1 MKVLFTCIGK
11 SDPLTIFENDVI
23 YDASYMQIARHH
35 RPDKIYFYM
44 SKEICEFDEIDNR
57 YEKSIM
63 LLNQYLNTKIE
74 TYKIKRPELIDVQR
88 FDEFYDDFE
97 NIINEII
104 IENGKDVEIL
114 CNVSSGTPAMKA
126 TLQIL
131 AALSKYKL
139 IPIQVDDPTKG
150 KWKRDVDLKN
160 YDLDFYWELNSD
172 NDINE
177 DRTYFSKNDK
187 FNFKIQKELLVNLIK
202 SYDYEAAYDLVSGY
216 KYRIDKSVIDLIKF
230 SLNRYNLDTKEI
242 LKSPN
247 KSLLPYLDEEQ
258 AKIFEYGLW
267 LKVKI
272 EKREILDFVRGINPF
287 LYEICKYALNNICKI
302 NILKYCHENKKNGV
316 MYLTRQLMDTD
327 SQGKEV
333 LKILDFEFS
342 KNKSG
347 KYNDTFLSEKQM
359 LTILYAKLDDDSKL
373 RLSLKMLNS
382 LREEIRNIASH
393 QITCVREEDIIKKL
407 GKSVDDYVNII
418 RIVLACLN
426 FDTSKYWDSYNLM
439 NEKIIEEINKLR

>member
-63 LLNQYLNTKIE
+63 LLNQYLNAKIE

-139 IPIQVDDPTKG
+139 TPIQVDDPTKG
-150 KWKRDVDLKN
+150 KWQRDVDLKN

-216 KYRIDKSVIDLIKF
+216 KYRIDKNVIDLIKF

-272 EKREILDFVRGINPF
+272 EKREILDFVRGITPF

-302 NILKYCHENKKNGV
+302 NITKYCSKDRRGV

-327 SQGKEV
+327 RQGEE
-333 LKILDFEFS
+333 LLNILDSEFS
-342 KNKSG
+342 KYKNR
-347 KYNDTFLSEKQM
+347 FLSEKQM
-359 LTILYAKLDDDSKL
+359 LTILYAKLDDDSEL
-373 RLSLKMLNS
+373 QLSLERLDS
-382 LREEIRNIASH
+382 LRKKIRNIASH

>member
-1 MKVLFTCIGK
+1 MKVLFTCVGK
-11 SDPLTIFENDVI
+11 SDPLTIFENNVI
-23 YDASYMQIARHH
+23 YDAAYMQIARYHY
-35 RPDKIYFYM
+35 PDKIYFYM

-63 LLNQYLNTKIE
+63 LLNRHLNTKIE
-74 TYKIKRPELIDVQR
+74 THKIKRPELIDVQR

-104 IENGKDVEIL
+104 IKNGKDVEIL

-139 IPIQVDDPTKG
+139 TPIQVDDPTKG
-150 KWKRDVDLKN
+150 KWQRDVDLKN

-202 SYDYEAAYDLVSGY
+202 SYDYEAAYDLVNSY
-216 KYRIDKSVIDLIKF
+216 KYRIDKNVIDLIKF
-230 SLNRYNLDTKEI
+230 SLDRYNLDTKEI

-272 EKREILDFVRGINPF
+272 EKREILDFVRGITPF

-327 SQGKEV
+327 RQGEE
-333 LKILDFEFS
+333 LLNILDSKFS
-342 KNKSG
+342 KYKNR
-347 KYNDTFLSEKQM
+347 FLSEKQM
-359 LTILYAKLDDDSKL
+359 LTILYAKLDDDSEL
-373 RLSLKMLNS
+373 QLSLERLDS
-382 LREEIRNIASH
+382 LRKKIRNIASH

>member
-1 MKVLFTCIGK
+1 
-11 SDPLTIFENDVI
+11 
-23 YDASYMQIARHH
+23 
-35 RPDKIYFYM
+35 
-44 SKEICEFDEIDNR
+44 
-57 YEKSIM
+57 
-63 LLNQYLNTKIE
+63 
-74 TYKIKRPELIDVQR
+74 
-88 FDEFYDDFE
+88 
-97 NIINEII
+97 
-104 IENGKDVEIL
+104 
-114 CNVSSGTPAMKA
+114 MKA

-139 IPIQVDDPTKG
+139 TPIQVDDPTKG
-150 KWKRDVDLKN
+150 KWQRDVDLKN

-202 SYDYEAAYDLVSGY
+202 SYDYEAAYDLVNSY
-216 KYRIDKSVIDLIKF
+216 KYRIDKNVIDLIKF
-230 SLNRYNLDTKEI
+230 SLDRYNLDTKEI

-272 EKREILDFVRGINPF
+272 EKGEILDFVRGITPF
-287 LYEICKYALNNICKI
+287 LYEICKYALKNICKI
-302 NILKYCHENKKNGV
+302 NILKYCSKDRRGV
-316 MYLTRQLMDTD
+316 MYLTRQLMDKD
-327 SQGKEV
+327 SQGKEL

-347 KYNDTFLSEKQM
+347 RYNDTFLSEKQM
-359 LTILYAKLDDDSKL
+359 LTILYAKLGDDSKL

-418 RIVLACLN
+418 KVVLACLN
-426 FDTSKYWDSYNLM
+426 FDTSKYWESYNLM
-439 NEKIIEEINKLR
+439 NKKIIEEINELR

>member
-1 MKVLFTCIGK
+1 MKVLFTCVGK
-11 SDPLTIFENDVI
+11 SDPLTIFENNVI
-23 YDASYMQIARHH
+23 YDAAYMQIARYHC
-35 RPDKIYFYM
+35 PDKIYFYM

-63 LLNQYLNTKIE
+63 LLNRHLNTKIE
-74 TYKIKRPELIDVQR
+74 THKIKRPELIDVQR

-104 IENGKDVEIL
+104 IKNGKDVEIL

-139 IPIQVDDPTKG
+139 TPIQVDDPTKG
-150 KWKRDVDLKN
+150 KWQRDVDLKN

-202 SYDYEAAYDLVSGY
+202 SSDYEAAYDLVNSY
-216 KYRIDKSVIDLIKF
+216 KYRIDKNVIDLIKF
-230 SLNRYNLDTKEI
+230 SLDRYNLDTKEI

-287 LYEICKYALNNICKI
+287 LYEICKYTLNNICKI

-327 SQGKEV
+327 RQGEE
-333 LKILDFEFS
+333 LLNILDSEFS
-342 KNKSG
+342 KYKNR
-347 KYNDTFLSEKQM
+347 FLSEKQM
-359 LTILYAKLDDDSKL
+359 LTILYAKLDDDSEL
-373 RLSLKMLNS
+373 QLSLERLDS
-382 LREEIRNIASH
+382 LRKKIRNIASH

>member
-1 MKVLFTCIGK
+1 MKVLFTCVGK

-23 YDASYMQIARHH
+23 YYDAAYMQIARYH

-63 LLNQYLNTKIE
+63 LLNQHLNTKIE

-150 KWKRDVDLKN
+150 KRQRDVDLKN

-202 SYDYEAAYDLVSGY
+202 SYDYEAAYDLVNSY
-216 KYRIDKSVIDLIKF
+216 KYRIDKDVIDLIKF
-230 SLNRYNLDTKEI
+230 SLDRYNLDTKEI

-272 EKREILDFVRGINPF
+272 EKGEILDFVRGINPF
-287 LYEICKYALNNICKI
+287 LYEICKYALKNICKI
-302 NILKYCHENKKNGV
+302 NILKYCSKDKRGV
-316 MYLTRQLMDTD
+316 MKLTRQLMDTD
-327 SQGKEV
+327 RQGKEL

-373 RLSLKMLNS
+373 HSFLKMLNF

-393 QITCVREEDIIKKL
+393 QITCVRKEDIIKKL

-426 FDTSKYWDSYNLM
+426 FDTSKYWESYNLM

>member
-23 YDASYMQIARHH
+23 YDAAYMQIARHH

-63 LLNQYLNTKIE
+63 LLNQHLNTKIE

-139 IPIQVDDPTKG
+139 TPIQVDDPTKG
-150 KWKRDVDLKN
+150 KWQRDVDLKN

-202 SYDYEAAYDLVSGY
+202 SYDYEAAYDLVNSY
-216 KYRIDKSVIDLIKF
+216 KYRIDKNVIDLIKF
-230 SLNRYNLDTKEI
+230 SLDRYNLDTKEI

-272 EKREILDFVRGINPF
+272 EKGEILDFVRGINPF
-287 LYEICKYALNNICKI
+287 LYEICKYALKNICKI
-302 NILKYCHENKKNGV
+302 NILKYCSKDKRGV
-316 MYLTRQLMDTD
+316 MKLTRQLMDTD
-327 SQGKEV
+327 RQGKEL
-333 LKILDFEFS
+333 LKILDSKFS
-342 KNKSG
+342 KYKNRS
-347 KYNDTFLSEKQM
+347 LSENQM
-359 LTILYAKLDDDSKL
+359 LIILYAKLDDDSNL
-373 RLSLKMLNS
+373 RLSLKTLNI

-393 QITCVREEDIIKKL
+393 QITCVREEDVIKTL
-407 GKSVDDYVNII
+407 GKSVVDYVDII
-418 RIVLACLN
+418 KNVLEYLN

-439 NEKIIEEINKLR
+439 NKKIIEEINKLR

>member
-1 MKVLFTCIGK
+1 MKVLFTCVGK

-35 RPDKIYFYM
+35 CPDKIYFYM

-63 LLNQYLNTKIE
+63 LLNRHLNTKIE

-139 IPIQVDDPTKG
+139 TPIQVDDPTKG
-150 KWKRDVDLKN
+150 KWQRDVDLKN

-202 SYDYEAAYDLVSGY
+202 SSDYEAAYDLVNSY
-216 KYRIDKSVIDLIKF
+216 KYRIDKNVIDLIKF
-230 SLNRYNLDTKEI
+230 SLDRYNLDTKEI

-287 LYEICKYALNNICKI
+287 LYEICKYTLNNICKI

-327 SQGKEV
+327 RQGEE
-333 LKILDFEFS
+333 LLNILDSEFS
-342 KNKSG
+342 KYKNR
-347 KYNDTFLSEKQM
+347 FLSEKQM
-359 LTILYAKLDDDSKL
+359 LTILYAKLDDDSEL
-373 RLSLKMLNS
+373 QLSLERLDS
-382 LREEIRNIASH
+382 LRKKIRNIASH

-439 NEKIIEEINKLR
+439 NKKIIEEINELR

>member
-23 YDASYMQIARHH
+23 YDAAYMQIARYH

-63 LLNQYLNTKIE
+63 LLNQYLNAKIE

-150 KWKRDVDLKN
+150 KWKKDVDLKN

-216 KYRIDKSVIDLIKF
+216 KYRIDKNVIDLIKF

-267 LKVKI
+267 LKIKI
-272 EKREILDFVRGINPF
+272 EKGEILDFVRGITPF
-287 LYEICKYALNNICKI
+287 LYEICKYTLNNICKI

-327 SQGKEV
+327 RQGEE
-333 LKILDFEFS
+333 LLNILDSEFS
-342 KNKSG
+342 KYKNR
-347 KYNDTFLSEKQM
+347 FLSEKQM
-359 LTILYAKLDDDSKL
+359 F
-373 RLSLKMLNS
+373 MQN
-382 LREEIRNIASH
+382 
-393 QITCVREEDIIKKL
+393 
-407 GKSVDDYVNII
+407 
-418 RIVLACLN
+418 
-426 FDTSKYWDSYNLM
+426 
-439 NEKIIEEINKLR
+439 

>member
-1 MKVLFTCIGK
+1 MKVLFTCVGK
-11 SDPLTIFENDVI
+11 SDPLTIFENNVI
-23 YDASYMQIARHH
+23 YDAAYMQIARYHC
-35 RPDKIYFYM
+35 PDKIYFYM

-63 LLNQYLNTKIE
+63 LLNRHLNTKIE

-104 IENGKDVEIL
+104 IKNGKDVEIL

-139 IPIQVDDPTKG
+139 TPIQVDDPTKG
-150 KWKRDVDLKN
+150 KWQRDVDLKN

-202 SYDYEAAYDLVSGY
+202 SYDYEAAYDLVNSY
-216 KYRIDKSVIDLIKF
+216 KYRIDKNVIDLIKF
-230 SLNRYNLDTKEI
+230 SLDRYNLDTKEI

-272 EKREILDFVRGINPF
+272 EKGEILDFVRGINPF
-287 LYEICKYALNNICKI
+287 LYEICKYALKNICKI
-302 NILKYCHENKKNGV
+302 NILKYCSKDKRGV
-316 MYLTRQLMDTD
+316 MKLARQLLMDTD
-327 SQGKEV
+327 RQGEE
-333 LKILDFEFS
+333 LLNILDSEFLKRKKEEYTS
-342 KNKSG
+342 TCLTEN
-347 KYNDTFLSEKQM
+347 QM
-359 LTILYAKLDDDSKL
+359 LIILYAKLGDDSKL

-439 NEKIIEEINKLR
+439 NKKIIEEINELR

>member
-23 YDASYMQIARHH
+23 YDAAYMQIARHH

-63 LLNQYLNTKIE
+63 LLNQHLNTKIE

-172 NDINE
+172 NNINE
-177 DRTYFSKNDK
+177 DRTFFSKNDK

-230 SLNRYNLDTKEI
+230 SLDRYNLDTKEI

-272 EKREILDFVRGINPF
+272 EKGEILDFVRGINPF
-287 LYEICKYALNNICKI
+287 LYEICKYALKNICKI
-302 NILKYCHENKKNGV
+302 NILKYCSKDKRGV
-316 MYLTRQLMDTD
+316 MKLTRQLMDTD
-327 SQGKEV
+327 RQGKEL
-333 LKILDFEFS
+333 LKILDSKFS
-342 KNKSG
+342 KYKNRS
-347 KYNDTFLSEKQM
+347 LSEKQM
-359 LTILYAKLDDDSKL
+359 LIMLYAKLDDDSEL
-373 RLSLKMLNS
+373 RLSLEMLNS

-393 QITCVREEDIIKKL
+393 QITCVREEDVIKTL
-407 GKSVDDYVNII
+407 GKSVVDYVDII
-418 RIVLACLN
+418 KNVLEYLN

-439 NEKIIEEINKLR
+439 NKKIIEEINKLR

>member
-23 YDASYMQIARHH
+23 YDAAYMQIARYH

-63 LLNQYLNTKIE
+63 LLNQYLNAKIE

-150 KWKRDVDLKN
+150 KWKKDVDLKN

-177 DRTYFSKNDK
+177 GRTYFSKNDK

-216 KYRIDKSVIDLIKF
+216 KYRIDKNVIDLIKF

-267 LKVKI
+267 LKIKI
-272 EKREILDFVRGINPF
+272 EKGEILDFVRGITPF
-287 LYEICKYALNNICKI
+287 LYEICKYTLNNICKI

-327 SQGKEV
+327 RQGEE
-333 LKILDFEFS
+333 LLNILDSEFS
-342 KNKSG
+342 KYKNR
-347 KYNDTFLSEKQM
+347 FLSEKQM
-359 LTILYAKLDDDSKL
+359 LTILYAKLDDDSEL
-373 RLSLKMLNS
+373 QLSLERLDS
-382 LREEIRNIASH
+382 LRKKIRNIASH

-426 FDTSKYWDSYNLM
+426 FDTSKYWNSYNLM

>member
-1 MKVLFTCIGK
+1 MKVLFTCVGK
-11 SDPLTIFENDVI
+11 SDPLTIFENNVI
-23 YDASYMQIARHH
+23 YDAAYMQIARYHC
-35 RPDKIYFYM
+35 PDKIYFYM

-63 LLNQYLNTKIE
+63 LLNRHLNTKIE

-139 IPIQVDDPTKG
+139 TPIQVDDPTKG
-150 KWKRDVDLKN
+150 KWQRDVDLKN

-202 SYDYEAAYDLVSGY
+202 SSDYEAAYDLVNSY
-216 KYRIDKSVIDLIKF
+216 KYRIDKNVIDLIKF
-230 SLNRYNLDTKEI
+230 SLDRYNLDTKEI

-272 EKREILDFVRGINPF
+272 EKGEILDFVRGINPF
-287 LYEICKYALNNICKI
+287 LYEICKYTLNNICKI

-316 MYLTRQLMDTD
+316 MYLTRQLMDKD
-327 SQGKEV
+327 SQGKE
-333 LKILDFEFS
+333 LLNILDSEFS
-342 KNKSG
+342 KYKNR
-347 KYNDTFLSEKQM
+347 FLSEKQM
-359 LTILYAKLDDDSKL
+359 LTILYAKLDDDSEL
-373 RLSLKMLNS
+373 QLSLERLDS
-382 LREEIRNIASH
+382 LRKKIRNIASH

-439 NEKIIEEINKLR
+439 NKKIIEEINELR

>member
-1 MKVLFTCIGK
+1 MKILFTCVGK

-23 YDASYMQIARHH
+23 YDAAYMQIVRYH

-44 SKEICEFDEIDNR
+44 SKEICEFDAIDNR
-57 YEKSIM
+57 YEKSVM
-63 LLNQYLNTKIE
+63 LLNKYLNTKIE
-74 TYKIKRPELIDVQR
+74 TYKIKRPKLIDVQR

-97 NIINEII
+97 NIINKII
-104 IENGKDVEIL
+104 EENGKDVEIL

-202 SYDYEAAYDLVSGY
+202 SYDYEAAYDLVNNY
-216 KYRIDKSVIDLIKF
+216 KYRIDKNVIDLIKF
-230 SLNRYNLDTKEI
+230 SLDRYNLDTKEI

-247 KSLLPYLDEEQ
+247 KFLLPYLDKEQ

-272 EKREILDFVRGINPF
+272 EKGEILDFVRGITPF
-287 LYEICKYALNNICKI
+287 LYEICKYALNDICKI
-302 NILKYCHENKKNGV
+302 NILKYCLKDKRGV
-316 MYLTRQLMDTD
+316 MKLTRQLMDTD
-327 SQGKEV
+327 RQGKEL

-418 RIVLACLN
+418 KIVLACLN
-426 FDTSKYWDSYNLM
+426 FDTNKYWDSYSLM
-439 NEKIIEEINKLR
+439 NKKIIEEISELR

>member
-1 MKVLFTCIGK
+1 MKILFTCVGK

-23 YDASYMQIARHH
+23 YDAAYMQIVRYH

-44 SKEICEFDEIDNR
+44 SKEICEFDAIDNR
-57 YEKSIM
+57 YEKSVM
-63 LLNQYLNTKIE
+63 LLNKYLNTKIE
-74 TYKIKRPELIDVQR
+74 AYKIKRPKLIDVQR

-104 IENGKDVEIL
+104 EENGKDVEIL

-150 KWKRDVDLKN
+150 KWKRVDLKN

-202 SYDYEAAYDLVSGY
+202 SYDYEAGYDLVNSY
-216 KYRIDKSVIDLIKF
+216 KYRIDKNVIDLIKF
-230 SLNRYNLDTKEI
+230 SLDRYNLDTKEI

-272 EKREILDFVRGINPF
+272 EKGEILDFVRGITPF

-302 NILKYCHENKKNGV
+302 NILKYCSKDKRGV
-316 MYLTRQLMDTD
+316 MYLTRQLMDKD
-327 SQGKEV
+327 SQGKEL

-382 LREEIRNIASH
+382 LRKEIRNIASH

-418 RIVLACLN
+418 KIVLACLN
-426 FDTSKYWDSYNLM
+426 FDTSKYWESYNLM

>member
-1 MKVLFTCIGK
+1 MKVLFTCVGK
-11 SDPLTIFENDVI
+11 SDPLTIFENNVI
-23 YDASYMQIARHH
+23 YDAAYMQIARYHY
-35 RPDKIYFYM
+35 PDKIYFYM

-63 LLNQYLNTKIE
+63 LLNRHLNTKIE
-74 TYKIKRPELIDVQR
+74 THKIKRPELIDVQR

-104 IENGKDVEIL
+104 IKNGKDVEIL

-139 IPIQVDDPTKG
+139 TPIQVDDPTKG
-150 KWKRDVDLKN
+150 KWQRDVDLKN

-202 SYDYEAAYDLVSGY
+202 SSDYEAAYDLVNSY
-216 KYRIDKSVIDLIKF
+216 KYRIDKNVIDLIKF
-230 SLNRYNLDTKEI
+230 SLDRYNLDTKEI

-287 LYEICKYALNNICKI
+287 LYEICKYTLNNICKI

-327 SQGKEV
+327 RQGEE
-333 LKILDFEFS
+333 LLNILDSEFS
-342 KNKSG
+342 KYKNR
-347 KYNDTFLSEKQM
+347 FLSEKQM
-359 LTILYAKLDDDSKL
+359 LTILYAKLDDDSEL
-373 RLSLKMLNS
+373 QLSLERLDS
-382 LREEIRNIASH
+382 LRKKIRNIASH

>member
-272 EKREILDFVRGINPF
+272 EKREILDFVRGITPF

-302 NILKYCHENKKNGV
+302 NITKYCSKDRRGV

-418 RIVLACLN
+418 KVVLACLN
-426 FDTSKYWDSYNLM
+426 FNTSKYWDSYNLM
-439 NEKIIEEINKLR
+439 NKKIIEEINELR

>member
-1 MKVLFTCIGK
+1 MKVLFTCVGK

-35 RPDKIYFYM
+35 CPDKIYFYM

-63 LLNQYLNTKIE
+63 LLNRHLNTKIE

-139 IPIQVDDPTKG
+139 TPIQVDDPTKG
-150 KWKRDVDLKN
+150 KWQRDVDLKN
-160 YDLDFYWELNSD
+160 YDLYFYWELNSD

-202 SYDYEAAYDLVSGY
+202 SSDYEAAYDLVNSY
-216 KYRIDKSVIDLIKF
+216 KYRIDKNVIDLIKF
-230 SLNRYNLDTKEI
+230 SLDRYNLDTKEI
-242 LKSPN
+242 FKSPN

-272 EKREILDFVRGINPF
+272 EKREILDFVSGINPF
-287 LYEICKYALNNICKI
+287 LYEICKYTLNNICKI

-327 SQGKEV
+327 RQGEE
-333 LKILDFEFS
+333 LLNILDSEFS
-342 KNKSG
+342 KYKNR
-347 KYNDTFLSEKQM
+347 FLSEKQM
-359 LTILYAKLDDDSKL
+359 LTILYAKLDDDSEL
-373 RLSLKMLNS
+373 QLSLERLDS
-382 LREEIRNIASH
+382 LRKKIRNIASH

-439 NEKIIEEINKLR
+439 NKKIIEEINELR

>member
-63 LLNQYLNTKIE
+63 LLNQYLNAKIE

-202 SYDYEAAYDLVSGY
+202 SYDYEAAYDLVNSY
-216 KYRIDKSVIDLIKF
+216 KYRIDKNVIDLIKF
-230 SLNRYNLDTKEI
+230 SLDRYNLDTKEI

-272 EKREILDFVRGINPF
+272 EKGEILDFVRGINPF
-287 LYEICKYALNNICKI
+287 LYEICKYALKNICKI
-302 NILKYCHENKKNGV
+302 NILKYCSKDKRGV
-316 MYLTRQLMDTD
+316 MKLARQLMDTD
-327 SQGKEV
+327 RQGEE
-333 LKILDFEFS
+333 LLNILDSEFS
-342 KNKSG
+342 KYKNR
-347 KYNDTFLSEKQM
+347 FLSEKQM
-359 LTILYAKLDDDSKL
+359 LTILYAKLDDDSEL
-373 RLSLKMLNS
+373 QLSLERLDS
-382 LREEIRNIASH
+382 LRKKIRNIASH

-418 RIVLACLN
+418 KVVLACLN
-426 FDTSKYWDSYNLM
+426 FNTSKYWDSYNLM
-439 NEKIIEEINKLR
+439 NKKIIEEINELR

>member
-1 MKVLFTCIGK
+1 MKVLFTCVGK
-11 SDPLTIFENDVI
+11 SDPLTIFENNVI
-23 YDASYMQIARHH
+23 YDAAYMQIARYHC
-35 RPDKIYFYM
+35 PDKIYFYM

-63 LLNQYLNTKIE
+63 LLNRHLNTKIE

-104 IENGKDVEIL
+104 IKNGKDVEIL

-139 IPIQVDDPTKG
+139 TPIQVDDPTKG
-150 KWKRDVDLKN
+150 KWQRDVDLKN

-202 SYDYEAAYDLVSGY
+202 SSDYEAAYDLVNSY
-216 KYRIDKSVIDLIKF
+216 KYRIDKNVIDLIKF
-230 SLNRYNLDTKEI
+230 SLDRYNLDTKEI

-287 LYEICKYALNNICKI
+287 LYEICKYTLNNICKI

-327 SQGKEV
+327 RQGEE
-333 LKILDFEFS
+333 LLNILDSEFS
-342 KNKSG
+342 KYKNR
-347 KYNDTFLSEKQM
+347 FLSEKQM
-359 LTILYAKLDDDSKL
+359 LTILYAKLDDDSEL
-373 RLSLKMLNS
+373 QLSLERLDS
-382 LREEIRNIASH
+382 LRKKIRNIASH

-439 NEKIIEEINKLR
+439 NKKIIEEINELR

>member
-1 MKVLFTCIGK
+1 MKVLFTCVGK
-11 SDPLTIFENDVI
+11 SDPLTIFENNVI
-23 YDASYMQIARHH
+23 YDAAYMQIARYHC
-35 RPDKIYFYM
+35 PDKIYFYM

-63 LLNQYLNTKIE
+63 LLNRHLNTKIE

-139 IPIQVDDPTKG
+139 TPIQVDDPTKG
-150 KWKRDVDLKN
+150 KWQRDVDLKN

-202 SYDYEAAYDLVSGY
+202 SSDYEAAYDLVNSY
-216 KYRIDKSVIDLIKF
+216 KYRIDKNVIDLIKF
-230 SLNRYNLDTKEI
+230 SLDRYNLDTKEI

-287 LYEICKYALNNICKI
+287 LYEICKYTLNNICKI

-327 SQGKEV
+327 RQGEE
-333 LKILDFEFS
+333 LLNILDSKFS
-342 KNKSG
+342 KYKNR
-347 KYNDTFLSEKQM
+347 FLSEKQM
-359 LTILYAKLDDDSKL
+359 LTILYAKLDDDSEL
-373 RLSLKMLNS
+373 QLSLERLDS
-382 LREEIRNIASH
+382 LRKKIRNIASH

-426 FDTSKYWDSYNLM
+426 FDTSKYWNSYNLM

>member
-1 MKVLFTCIGK
+1 MKVLFTCVGK
-11 SDPLTIFENDVI
+11 SDPLTIFENNVI
-23 YDASYMQIARHH
+23 YDAAYMQIARYHC
-35 RPDKIYFYM
+35 PDKIYFYM

-63 LLNQYLNTKIE
+63 LLNRHLNTKIE

-139 IPIQVDDPTKG
+139 TPIQVDDPTKG
-150 KWKRDVDLKN
+150 KWQRDVDLKN

-202 SYDYEAAYDLVSGY
+202 SSDYEAAYDLVNSY
-216 KYRIDKSVIDLIKF
+216 KYRIDKNVIDLIKF
-230 SLNRYNLDTKEI
+230 SLDRYNLDTKEI

-287 LYEICKYALNNICKI
+287 LYEICKYTLNNICKI

-327 SQGKEV
+327 RQGEE
-333 LKILDFEFS
+333 LLNILDSEFS
-342 KNKSG
+342 KYKNR
-347 KYNDTFLSEKQM
+347 FLSEKQM
-359 LTILYAKLDDDSKL
+359 LTILYAKLDDDSEL
-373 RLSLKMLNS
+373 QLSLERLDS
-382 LREEIRNIASH
+382 LRKKIRNIASH

-439 NEKIIEEINKLR
+439 NKKIIEEINELR

>member
-1 MKVLFTCIGK
+1 MKVLFTCVGK
-11 SDPLTIFENDVI
+11 SDPLTIFENNVI
-23 YDASYMQIARHH
+23 YDAAYMQIARYHC
-35 RPDKIYFYM
+35 PDKIYFYM

-63 LLNQYLNTKIE
+63 LLNRHLNTKIE

-139 IPIQVDDPTKG
+139 TPIQVDDPTKG
-150 KWKRDVDLKN
+150 KWQRDVDLKN

-202 SYDYEAAYDLVSGY
+202 SSDYEAAYDLVNSY
-216 KYRIDKSVIDLIKF
+216 KYRIDKNVIDLIKF
-230 SLNRYNLDTKEI
+230 SLDRYNLDTKEI

-287 LYEICKYALNNICKI
+287 LYEICKYTLNNICKI

-327 SQGKEV
+327 RQGEE
-333 LKILDFEFS
+333 LLNILDSEFS
-342 KNKSG
+342 KYKNR
-347 KYNDTFLSEKQM
+347 FLSEKQM
-359 LTILYAKLDDDSKL
+359 LTILYAKLDDDSEL
-373 RLSLKMLNS
+373 QLSLERLDS
-382 LREEIRNIASH
+382 LRKKIRNIASH

-426 FDTSKYWDSYNLM
+426 FDTSKYWESYNLM
-439 NEKIIEEINKLR
+439 NKKIIEEINELR

>member
-63 LLNQYLNTKIE
+63 LLNQYLNAKIE

-216 KYRIDKSVIDLIKF
+216 KYRIDKNVIDLIKF

-272 EKREILDFVRGINPF
+272 EKREILDFVRGITPF

-302 NILKYCHENKKNGV
+302 NITKYCSKDRRGV

-342 KNKSG
+342 KNRSG

-418 RIVLACLN
+418 KVVLACLN
-426 FDTSKYWDSYNLM
+426 FNTSKYWDSYNLM
-439 NEKIIEEINKLR
+439 NKKIIEEINELR

>member
-1 MKVLFTCIGK
+1 MKALFTCIGK

-23 YDASYMQIARHH
+23 YDAAYMQIARYH

-63 LLNQYLNTKIE
+63 LLNQHLNTKIE

-247 KSLLPYLDEEQ
+247 KYLLPYLDEEQ

-272 EKREILDFVRGINPF
+272 EKREILDFVRGITPF

-302 NILKYCHENKKNGV
+302 NITKYCSKDRRGV

-418 RIVLACLN
+418 KVVLACLN
-426 FDTSKYWDSYNLM
+426 FNTSKYWDSYNLM
-439 NEKIIEEINKLR
+439 NKKIIEEINELR

>member
-1 MKVLFTCIGK
+1 MKALFTCIGK

-23 YDASYMQIARHH
+23 YDAAYMQIARYH

-63 LLNQYLNTKIE
+63 LLNQHLNTKIE

-272 EKREILDFVRGINPF
+272 EKREILDFVRGITPF

-302 NILKYCHENKKNGV
+302 NITKYCSKDRRGV

-327 SQGKEV
+327 RQGEE
-333 LKILDFEFS
+333 LLNILDSEFS
-342 KNKSG
+342 KYKNR
-347 KYNDTFLSEKQM
+347 FLSEKQM
-359 LTILYAKLDDDSKL
+359 LTILYAKLDDDSEL
-373 RLSLKMLNS
+373 QLSLERLDS
-382 LREEIRNIASH
+382 LRKKIRNIASH

>member
-1 MKVLFTCIGK
+1 MKILFTCVGK

-23 YDASYMQIARHH
+23 YDAAYMQIVRYH

-44 SKEICEFDEIDNR
+44 SKEICEFDAIDNR
-57 YEKSIM
+57 YEKSVM
-63 LLNQYLNTKIE
+63 LLNKYLNTKIE
-74 TYKIKRPELIDVQR
+74 MYKIKRPKLIDVQR

-97 NIINEII
+97 NIINKII
-104 IENGKDVEIL
+104 EENGKDVEIL

-202 SYDYEAAYDLVSGY
+202 SYDYEAAYDLVNNY
-216 KYRIDKSVIDLIKF
+216 KYRIDKNVIDLIKF
-230 SLNRYNLDTKEI
+230 SLDRYNLDTKEI

-247 KSLLPYLDEEQ
+247 KFLLPYLDKEQ

-272 EKREILDFVRGINPF
+272 EKGEILDFVRGITPF
-287 LYEICKYALNNICKI
+287 LYEICKYALNDICKI
-302 NILKYCHENKKNGV
+302 NILKYCLKDKRGV
-316 MYLTRQLMDTD
+316 MKLTRQLMYTD
-327 SQGKEV
+327 RQGKEL

-418 RIVLACLN
+418 KIVLACLN
-426 FDTSKYWDSYNLM
+426 FDTNKYWDSYSLM
-439 NEKIIEEINKLR
+439 NKKIIEEISELR

>member
-216 KYRIDKSVIDLIKF
+216 KYRIDKNVIDLIKF

-272 EKREILDFVRGINPF
+272 EKGEILDFVRGINPF
-287 LYEICKYALNNICKI
+287 LYEICKYALKNICKI
-302 NILKYCHENKKNGV
+302 NILKYCSKDKRGV
-316 MYLTRQLMDTD
+316 MKLARQLLMDTD
-327 SQGKEV
+327 RQGEE
-333 LKILDFEFS
+333 LLNILDSEFS
-342 KNKSG
+342 KYKNRS
-347 KYNDTFLSEKQM
+347 LSEKQM
-359 LTILYAKLDDDSKL
+359 LTILYAKLDDDSEL
-373 RLSLKMLNS
+373 QLSLERLDS
-382 LREEIRNIASH
+382 LRKKIRNIASH

>member
-1 MKVLFTCIGK
+1 MKVLFTCVGK
-11 SDPLTIFENDVI
+11 SDPLTIFENNVI
-23 YDASYMQIARHH
+23 YDAAYMQIVRYHC
-35 RPDKIYFYM
+35 PDKIYFYM

-63 LLNQYLNTKIE
+63 LLNQHLNTKIK

-139 IPIQVDDPTKG
+139 TPIQVDDPTKG
-150 KWKRDVDLKN
+150 KWQRDVDLIN

-202 SYDYEAAYDLVSGY
+202 SYDYEAAYDLVNSY
-216 KYRIDKSVIDLIKF
+216 KYRIDKDVIDLIKF
-230 SLNRYNLDTKEI
+230 SLDRYNLDTKEI

-272 EKREILDFVRGINPF
+272 EKGEILDFVRGITPF

-327 SQGKEV
+327 RQGEE
-333 LKILDFEFS
+333 LLNILDSKFS
-342 KNKSG
+342 KYKNR
-347 KYNDTFLSEKQM
+347 FLSEKQM
-359 LTILYAKLDDDSKL
+359 LTILYAKLDDDSEL
-373 RLSLKMLNS
+373 QLSLERLDS
-382 LREEIRNIASH
+382 LRKKIRNIASH

-426 FDTSKYWDSYNLM
+426 FDTSKYWNSYNLM

>member
-1 MKVLFTCIGK
+1 MKVLFTCVGK
-11 SDPLTIFENDVI
+11 SDPLTIFENNVI
-23 YDASYMQIARHH
+23 YDAAYMQIARYHC
-35 RPDKIYFYM
+35 PDKIYFYM

-63 LLNQYLNTKIE
+63 LLNRHLNTKIE

-139 IPIQVDDPTKG
+139 TPIQVDDPTKG
-150 KWKRDVDLKN
+150 KWQRDVDLKN

-202 SYDYEAAYDLVSGY
+202 SYDYEAAYDLVNSY
-216 KYRIDKSVIDLIKF
+216 KYRIDKNVIDLIKF
-230 SLNRYNLDTKEI
+230 SLDRYNLDTKEI

-272 EKREILDFVRGINPF
+272 EKGEILDFVRGITPF

-302 NILKYCHENKKNGV
+302 NITKYCSKDRRGV
-316 MYLTRQLMDTD
+316 MYLTRQLMDKD
-327 SQGKEV
+327 SQGEE
-333 LKILDFEFS
+333 LLNILDSEFL
-342 KNKSG
+342 KRKKRGIYEYMFNRKP
-347 KYNDTFLSEKQM
+347 NVNH
-359 LTILYAKLDDDSKL
+359 TICK
-373 RLSLKMLNS
+373 
-382 LREEIRNIASH
+382 IR
-393 QITCVREEDIIKKL
+393 
-407 GKSVDDYVNII
+407 
-418 RIVLACLN
+418 
-426 FDTSKYWDSYNLM
+426 
-439 NEKIIEEINKLR
+439 

>member
-1 MKVLFTCIGK
+1 MKILFTCVGK

-23 YDASYMQIARHH
+23 YDAAYMQIVRYH

-44 SKEICEFDEIDNR
+44 SKEICEFDAIDNR
-57 YEKSIM
+57 YEKSVM
-63 LLNQYLNTKIE
+63 LLNKYLNTKIE
-74 TYKIKRPELIDVQR
+74 AYKIKRPKLIDVQR

-104 IENGKDVEIL
+104 EENGKDVEIL

-150 KWKRDVDLKN
+150 KWKRVDLKN

-202 SYDYEAAYDLVSGY
+202 SYDYEAAYDLVNSY
-216 KYRIDKSVIDLIKF
+216 KYRIDKNVIDLIKF
-230 SLNRYNLDTKEI
+230 SLDRYNLDTKEI

-272 EKREILDFVRGINPF
+272 EKGEILDFVRGIIPF

-302 NILKYCHENKKNGV
+302 NILKYCSKDKRGV
-316 MYLTRQLMDTD
+316 MYLTRQLMDKD
-327 SQGKEV
+327 SQGKEL

-382 LREEIRNIASH
+382 LRKEIRNIASH

-418 RIVLACLN
+418 KIVLACLN
-426 FDTSKYWDSYNLM
+426 FDTSKYWESYNLM